1 MLNISKTIE
10 NNLPILYT
18 NEDIKKLFPP
28 NSVTA
33 IYTREKNLK
42 EILFLFLFIPKFNKI
57 EGSISNCNK
66 CNICKNYLISNNT
79 FRCNVTGRVYSV
91 RGSLSYSNP
100 NLIYFISRKNSG
112 DQYEGSVTDFQAS
125 FRIHKNYVKT
135 KKGSCATANHFNNRW
150 WDRSNPHIVLQVHF
164 IESVQSDVNLEG
176 KLWERQCQLFTNT
189 HGINGV
195 SDLYSSKRKGC
206 RKN

>member
-1 MLNISKTIE
+1 MKVLSVIAINVISAKI
-10 NNLPILYT
+10 ILYL
-18 NEDIKKLFPP
+18 IIHLG
-28 NSVTA
+28 VTLLVEY
-33 IYTREKNLK
+33 IVL
-42 EILFLFLFIPKFNKI
+42 
-57 EGSISNCNK
+57 
-66 CNICKNYLISNNT
+66 
-79 FRCNVTGRVYSV
+79 
-91 RGSLSYSNP
+91 GSLSYSNP